1 MNDKEISTE
10 IKEFIDKLVKDRD
23 SLDETI
29 QKKIDALVNGFNPE
43 FLQAAI
49 QYNEEYGKEVSRIVN
64 ESTAIEQ
71 KIKNRSMF
79 WGRTKTSR

>member
-79 WGRTKTSR
+79 WGRTKTSC